1 MENGHPYAP
10 QSIVPAEHRQQRQR
24 AQQLDQKGPLE
35 DKSRQAHDAAHR
47 RGGDGVLHG
56 AALLERDV
64 PPGEHQEGHRTGDHP
79 QPADLDQQQYDCL
92 TEGGPVTAGIL
103 HHQPR
108 HADSGG
114 GGEQCLMKRRPDP
127 LYCGDRQHQHQRPQ
141 QDHARK
147 AEDHNLKRSQMPL

>member
-1 MENGHPYAP
+1 MYIYPDNLKAKATMWLWGLKDLAIVGIIILFSVFAFAYAG
-10 QSIVPAEHRQQRQR
+10 VWF
-24 AQQLDQKGPLE
+24 PLVIAGAYAFLTIQVE
-35 DKSRQAHDAAHR
+35 DTTIMDFIRYACAYFFM
-47 RGGDGVLHG
+47 
-56 AALLERDV
+56 
-64 PPGEHQEGHRTGDHP
+64 
-79 QPADLDQQQYDCL
+79 DQQQYDCL

>member
-10 QSIVPAEHRQQRQR
+10 QSIIPAEDWQQRQR

-47 RGGDGVLHG
+47 GSGDGVLHG

-64 PPGEHQEGHRTGDHP
+64 PSGEHQEGHRTGDHP
-79 QPADLDQQQYDCL
+79 KPANLDQQQYDCL
-92 TEGGPVTAGIL
+92 TEGGPITAGIL

-108 HADSGG
+108 HADSGSG
-114 GGEQCLMKRRPDP
+114 GKQCLMKRCPYP
-127 LYCGDRQHQHQRPQ
+127 LHRGDGQHQHQRPQ